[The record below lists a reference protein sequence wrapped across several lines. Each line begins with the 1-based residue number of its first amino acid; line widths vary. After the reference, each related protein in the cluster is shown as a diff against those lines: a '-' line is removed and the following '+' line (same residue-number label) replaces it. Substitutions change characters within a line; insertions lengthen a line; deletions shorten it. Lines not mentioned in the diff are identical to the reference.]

1 MKPAPFDYVRPQSLE
16 EAVRVLADAGEDVL
30 ALAGGQSL
38 LPLLALRMASVR
50 MLVDIGRL
58 DALRQVEDT
67 GDNVVIGAAVTHAEI
82 EDGRVPDPGRGLMKR
97 VAARIAYRAIRNQ
110 GTIGGSVA
118 MADPAA
124 DWPACLIAL
133 EAKARIVGPKGS
145 RMVPVADLIQDI
157 YTTSLARGEL
167 IVAFEIPRL
176 DAGVKTG
183 LAKVARKTGA
193 FAMSLAIAV
202 VDDGPRAARVVLAGA
217 GNRAVRLPMT
227 SDVMQSSTLPESVLR
242 DAIGRDL
249 AQSMD
254 AIDDYAIRLHSAVVL
269 RAIAEARSK

>member
-1 MKPAPFDYVRPQSLE
+1 MKPAPFDYVRPRSLE
-16 EAVRVLADAGEDVL
+16 DAVRTLADSKEDVL
-30 ALAGGQSL
+30 PLAGGQSL

-58 DALRQVEDT
+58 DALRQINDA
-67 GDNVVIGAAVTHAEI
+67 GDHVVIGAAITHAEI
-82 EDGRVPDPGRGLMKR
+82 EDGQVPDPSRGLMKR

-110 GTIGGSVA
+110 GTIGGSIA

-133 EAKARIVGPKGS
+133 EAKARIVGPEGG
-145 RMVPVADLIQDI
+145 RTVLVADLIQDI

-176 DAGVKTG
+176 DAGAKTG
-183 LAKVARKTGA
+183 LAKVVKKTGA
-193 FAMSLAIAV
+193 FAMSLAIAIL
-202 VDDGPRAARVVLAGA
+202 DDGPHAPRVVLAGA
-217 GNRAVRLPMT
+217 GSRAIRLPMT
-227 SDVMQSSTLPESVLR
+227 SDVMQSSTSSETVLR
-242 DAIGRDL
+242 DVIGRDL

-254 AIDDYAIRLHSAVVL
+254 AKDDYAVRLHSAVVL